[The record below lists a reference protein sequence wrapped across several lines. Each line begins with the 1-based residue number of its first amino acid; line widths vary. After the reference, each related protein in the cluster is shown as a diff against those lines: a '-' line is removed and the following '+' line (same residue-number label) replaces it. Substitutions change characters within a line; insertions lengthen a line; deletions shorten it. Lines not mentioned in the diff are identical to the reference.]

1 MQIVILESP
10 SASNTH
16 LSSFFYALV
25 CRRFLNVIL
34 PKDDPKLRQRVTL
47 RPSYNLEEGERLPYD
62 VDYGLARIF
71 EQELNNFLKIEN
83 LKKQLSLC
91 YDFSINNA
99 FKTLDLD
106 AKGYLI
112 PEE

>member
-1 MQIVILESP
+1 M
-10 SASNTH
+10 
-16 LSSFFYALV
+16 
-25 CRRFLNVIL
+25 IL
-34 PKDDPKLRQRVTL
+34 PKDDTKLRQRATL

-62 VDYGLARIF
+62 VEYGLARVL
-71 EQELNNFLKIEN
+71 EQELKNFLKIEN
-83 LKKQLSLC
+83 LKQQLSLC

-106 AKGYLI
+106 AKDYLI